1 LKPKSANNTDK
12 PSDLVSEQAALP
24 DYFQSLLGDEPLP
37 NAGTDTRLGAPFECL
52 TFTVRALRLAIPCS
66 DSSGVITD
74 PFFLQQVA
82 RQWRGSMTS
91 DRSWWLGS
99 FHYQDGEVMVADIS
113 ALLIPPDIRANLDEP
128 TATPAAVVLVNDG
141 HMGIVCDQNPVTMTI
156 RPEDVCWS
164 AVDSPRPWLSGVV
177 SKSHAL
183 LATTT
188 LCALLAASPAGRLVS
203 NERPES

>member
-1 LKPKSANNTDK
+1 MKPESTNNTDK

-24 DYFQSLLGDEPLP
+24 EYFQSLLGDAPLQ
-37 NAGTDTRLGAPFECL
+37 NTGTDTRPERPFECL
-52 TFTVRALRLAIPCS
+52 VFTVHALRLAIPRS

-74 PFFLQQVA
+74 PFFLQQVV
-82 RQWRGSMTS
+82 RQWRGSMAP

-99 FHYQDGEVMVADIS
+99 FHYQDGEIMVADIS
-113 ALLIPPDIRANLDEP
+113 ALLIPPDIRANLAEA

-141 HMGIVCDQNPVTMTI
+141 HMGIVCDQNPVTLTI

-164 AVDSPRPWLSGVV
+164 AVDSQRPWLSGVV

-188 LCALLAASPAGRLVS
+188 LCSLLAASPAGRLIS

>member
-24 DYFQSLLGDEPLP
+24 DYFQFLLGDEPLT
-37 NAGTDTRLGAPFECL
+37 NASTDTRPDAAFECL

-74 PFFLQQVA
+74 PVFLQQVA
-82 RQWRGSMTS
+82 RQWRGSVAS

-99 FHYQDGEVMVADIS
+99 FHYQDGEVLVADIS
-113 ALLIPPDIRANLDEP
+113 TLLIPPDIGANLGES
-128 TATPAAVVLVNDG
+128 TASPAAVILVNDG

-164 AVDSPRPWLSGVV
+164 TVDSTRSWLSGVV

-183 LATTT
+183 LAMTM
-188 LCALLAASPAGRLVS
+188 LCSLLAASPAGRLVG